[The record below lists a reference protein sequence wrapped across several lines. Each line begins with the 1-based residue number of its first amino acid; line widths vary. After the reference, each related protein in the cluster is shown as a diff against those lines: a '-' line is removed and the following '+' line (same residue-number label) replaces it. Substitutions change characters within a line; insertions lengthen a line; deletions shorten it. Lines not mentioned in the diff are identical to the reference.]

1 MKRHSGLLSGG
12 SYACCARLGCSL
24 LTFSADLVCTTFLN
38 LPSMAWHRQVLDQD
52 YDWVFGSDV
61 TYNEE
66 ALQPLA
72 KLLRQMVLTN
82 ETAVVKLA
90 HMHRSKELDK
100 MMREVFHGA
109 PQTLMSGAGLPGH
122 EQSAAGRAG
131 LQGGS
136 AV

>member
-1 MKRHSGLLSGG
+1 M
-12 SYACCARLGCSL
+12 
-24 LTFSADLVCTTFLN
+24 LTRESPLFV
-38 LPSMAWHRQVLDQD
+38 PWGWQVLDQD

-82 ETAVVKLA
+82 ESAVVKLA
-90 HMHRSKELDK
+90 HMHRSKDLDK

-109 PQTLMSGAGLPGH
+109 SHGLMPVLQCSGSCK
-122 EQSAAGRAG
+122 SAADED
-131 LQGGS
+131 
-136 AV
+136 VT